1 MAFCLLT
8 TLSVVTV
15 TRLPTQRPA
24 AGPDPGPMEP
34 QGVADPP
41 VPQSRQALSSSWR
54 QQARRL
60 RRSWALPRSSIL
72 VCAEEQGHREHEDSS
87 RWSPGKESSH
97 PARIRNDIT
106 LAPPDDLKLST
117 LHLVLLQGEAIRGP
131 GAKDLD
137 PPWHHGPLPEALSE
151 TSTPSGPLAGHD
163 MSALQTRRA
172 TAGLTLQ
179 PPPEGRGL
187 PGVGN
192 RAWTAGQQVGGPA
205 PTKGAHWWP
214 GSVKELQGSVWCD
227 TETPGLSSGFR
238 TSEQVPPWLTEQDVR
253 TLQLLAQGEVVGKAR
268 VPGHGQVLLVGF
280 SSERALQDAAPGLS
294 QLCSQG
300 LCGLIKRPG
309 DLSEVLS
316 FHVDR
321 VLGLRRSLPA
331 VARRFH
337 SPLLPYRYTDGG
349 TRPVIWWA
357 PDVQHLGDPED
368 DQNSLALG
376 WLQYQALLARG
387 CGRPSHAPCL
397 GIHHAEWAR
406 LALCDFLLQVGGAW
420 RGGAWRGGAAAEV
433 RTLGELR
440 HWNDLREGG
449 C

>member
-163 MSALQTRRA
+163 TKLKLDTKCHTVPSSWT
-172 TAGLTLQ
+172 GLQ
-179 PPPEGRGL
+179 PYSKPQQSQQPLDPPSVAAEKH
-187 PGVGN
+187 
-192 RAWTAGQQVGGPA
+192 PA
-205 PTKGAHWWP
+205 
-214 GSVKELQGSVWCD
+214 
-227 TETPGLSSGFR
+227 TETHAPSFLGRR
-238 TSEQVPPWLTEQDVR
+238 TE
-253 TLQLLAQGEVVGKAR
+253 AQGTPIVAIPR
-268 VPGHGQVLLVGF
+268 LHGH
-280 SSERALQDAAPGLS
+280 
-294 QLCSQG
+294 
-300 LCGLIKRPG
+300 
-309 DLSEVLS
+309 
-316 FHVDR
+316 
-321 VLGLRRSLPA
+321 
-331 VARRFH
+331 
-337 SPLLPYRYTDGG
+337 
-349 TRPVIWWA
+349 
-357 PDVQHLGDPED
+357 
-368 DQNSLALG
+368 
-376 WLQYQALLARG
+376 
-387 CGRPSHAPCL
+387 
-397 GIHHAEWAR
+397 
-406 LALCDFLLQVGGAW
+406 
-420 RGGAWRGGAAAEV
+420 
-433 RTLGELR
+433 RTHQKIG
-440 HWNDLREGG
+440 
-449 C
+449 